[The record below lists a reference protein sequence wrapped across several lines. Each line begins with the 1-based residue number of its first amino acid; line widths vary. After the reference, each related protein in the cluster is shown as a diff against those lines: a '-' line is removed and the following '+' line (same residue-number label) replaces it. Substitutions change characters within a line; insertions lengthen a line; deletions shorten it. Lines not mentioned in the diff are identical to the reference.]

1 VFKQPFNYILAAMDI
16 ANYVGLFLIKNEY
29 CFLPGIGSL
38 HIEKQPAVYNK
49 ETQQMSSPRYEVFYR
64 QDGGSIDDSFAN
76 FIATNER
83 ISIAHAA
90 NHLKD
95 FCAQAKADLRDGKA
109 VTIPGIG
116 ALKSINNRIQFE
128 KDAALQIE
136 GKAIPYFRNSEAVN
150 AKKEEAISNII
161 ERTSFREPK
170 ANEEIEYKAPSVN
183 WGKIVLLILIAAVLI
198 GGGIY
203 LFISFNKNNTAQQAP
218 VADTTSQRTAP
229 EQLAAEADTAATQ
242 TTASDSS
249 ATAPA
254 TVTAAPAGT
263 IQYKV
268 ALNSYPT
275 RKGAEARIA
284 KLKSFGHPEVE
295 LLAKDSGTFYVVIPM
310 TSAVND
316 TTRIVD
322 SLRRLYNPKGSL
334 PIIR

>member
-1 VFKQPFNYILAAMDI
+1 MDI
-16 ANYVGLFLIKNEY
+16 ANYVGLFLLKNEY

-38 HIEKQPAVYNK
+38 YIEKRPAVYNK
-49 ETQQMSSPRYEVFYR
+49 ETEKMAAPKYEVLYR

-83 ISIAHAA
+83 ISIAHAS

-95 FCAQAKADLRDGKA
+95 FCAAAKVDLKEGKSVA
-109 VTIPGIG
+109 IPGIG
-116 ALKSINNRIQFE
+116 SLKIINNQIQFE
-128 KDAALQIE
+128 KDAGLQIE
-136 GKAIPYFRNSEAVN
+136 GKAIPYFRNSDTVN

-183 WGKIVLLILIAAVLI
+183 WGKISALIAIAVVLI

-203 LFISFNKNNTAQQAP
+203 LFMNLNKNNAAPAAAPAIDTVSNEAEINPPVTEP
-218 VADTTSQRTAP
+218 VADTNQRVTR
-229 EQLAAEADTAATQ
+229 DTNTVAATQ
-242 TTASDSS
+242 AVS
-249 ATAPA
+249 AN
-254 TVTAAPAGT
+254 GT

-275 RKGAEARIA
+275 RKGAEGRVA

-295 LLAKDSGTFYVVIPM
+295 LLAKDSSTYYVIIRI
-310 TSAVND
+310 TSPAAD
-316 TTRIVD
+316 TTRILD
-322 SLRRLYNPKGSL
+322 SLRRLYNPKGTL
-334 PIIR
+334 PILK

>member
-1 VFKQPFNYILAAMDI
+1 MDI
-16 ANYVGLFLIKNEY
+16 ANYVGLFLLKNEY

-38 HIEKQPAVYNK
+38 IIEKKPAVYNK
-49 ETQQMSSPRYEVFYR
+49 ETQQMSSPVHEVYYR

-83 ISIAHAA
+83 ISIAHAS

-95 FCAQAKADLRDGKA
+95 FCARAKADLREGKS

-116 ALKSINNRIQFE
+116 SLKSDNNNIRFE

-136 GKAIPYFRNSEAVN
+136 GKAIPYFRNSEAVT

-183 WGKIVLLILIAAVLI
+183 WGKISILAGIAVVIVAAAI
-198 GGGIY
+198 
-203 LFISFNKNNTAQQAP
+203 FIFMSFNKNK
-218 VADTTSQRTAP
+218 
-229 EQLAAEADTAATQ
+229 AE
-242 TTASDSS
+242 
-249 ATAPA
+249 
-254 TVTAAPAGT
+254 TAAPAVDTTQQATPPPPVQSAPVTPDSTTATKDTSVMRAPATAATNADGN

-275 RKGAEARIA
+275 RKGAEGRVA
-284 KLKSFGHPEVE
+284 KLKSFGHSEVE
-295 LLAKDSGTFYVVIPM
+295 LFAKDSNTFFVVIPV
-310 TSAVND
+310 TSAAAD
-316 TTRIVD
+316 TAKIVD
-322 SLRRLYNPKGSL
+322 SLRRLYNPKGTL